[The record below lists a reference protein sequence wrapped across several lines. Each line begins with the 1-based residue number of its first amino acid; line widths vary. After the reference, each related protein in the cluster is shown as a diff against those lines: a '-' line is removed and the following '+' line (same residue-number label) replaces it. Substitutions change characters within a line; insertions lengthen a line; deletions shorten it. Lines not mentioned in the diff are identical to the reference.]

1 VIERRGGERFRVFVA
16 QEVGHHVALVV
27 LDTLRGLGR

>member
-1 VIERRGGERFRVFVA
+1 VIERRGERRFRLFVP
-16 QEVGHHVALVV
+16 QELGHYVVEVV